1 MSYIMY
7 LLTFKIILS
16 CVTYLKITGK
26 AYSYHVRLSNNGE
39 MES

>member
-16 CVTYLKITGK
+16 YTTYLKIIGK
-26 AYSYHVRLSNNGE
+26 ACSHHIKLSTNGE

>member
-16 CVTYLKITGK
+16 YISEN
-26 AYSYHVRLSNNGE
+26 YR
-39 MES
+39 ESMVLPYQTE